1 MSKKSTTET
10 GPSKF
15 AQPYIQSGANA
26 LQNAYQGNQGNISR
40 ISDYLQNNMGNVA
53 NMTLNNPGLQQASAY
68 NSDVLSGK
76 YLGGNPHLQSII
88 DTTSSDVANRVNG
101 AIGMRGGAGGSAQAQ
116 ILSRELAKNE
126 SALRYQDYSTERGYQ
141 NGAVGQATALS
152 GANNNNIQSLLQYL
166 TGQATIPQA
175 GAQGYA
181 QSLAGLLGN
190 YNTQTST
197 PSQFDSI
204 MKGIG
209 TAASAASAFSD
220 RRLKKDVEHVGTLP
234 DGLPVYEYNYVWG
247 GERQRGV
254 MADEVATFR
263 PWALGPQRHGFATVD
278 YAKLEA
284 A

>member
-10 GPSKF
+10 APSKF
-15 AQPYIQSGANA
+15 AQPFIQSGANA
-26 LQNAYQGNQGNISR
+26 LQGAYQGNQGNISR

-166 TGQATIPQA
+166 TGQATIPQS
-175 GAQGYA
+175 GASSYA
-181 QSLAGLLGN
+181 QSLGGLLGG
-190 YNTQTST
+190 YTTTTQSDSFAKNLQNVLQAAAAAAAK
-197 PSQFDSI
+197 SQ
-204 MKGIG
+204 GAG
-209 TAASAASAFSD
+209 
-220 RRLKKDVEHVGTLP
+220 
-234 DGLPVYEYNYVWG
+234 
-247 GERQRGV
+247 
-254 MADEVATFR
+254 
-263 PWALGPQRHGFATVD
+263 
-278 YAKLEA
+278 
-284 A
+284 